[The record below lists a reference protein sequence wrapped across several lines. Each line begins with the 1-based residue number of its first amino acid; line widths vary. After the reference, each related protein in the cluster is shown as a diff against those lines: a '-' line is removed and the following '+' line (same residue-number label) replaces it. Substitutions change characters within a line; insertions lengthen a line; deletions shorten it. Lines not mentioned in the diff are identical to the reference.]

1 MLRANLEELEDFM
14 RATYQKIRDLSQDA
28 LVMWAQPAI
37 QFVLNMRSQELVAW
51 KDLTD
56 LTGEVMDEGV
66 YMRQAIEEN
75 HLILIVLTWV
85 YKAQLACLFGFWS
98 LSESI
103 YKDIRSMADVFQYS
117 YGVFSCYIFGGISS
131 YSLYKENGNRK
142 HLYFARKNRKKLQRA
157 ESRGCPN
164 VSAYLKLLDAEELSV
179 RKLTAP
185 RIVSVA
191 YDRAIDAMAAAGRP
205 HMEALAN
212 KRAAYFQ
219 VKQGNRAEAEKDF
232 ERAVHLYKYE
242 WGGNAKHDWLTEES
256 IAALSTIG
264 DNKTGVVLGGVVGF
278 GTDDW
283 VDG

>member
-1 MLRANLEELEDFM
+1 MSFNTAMECFRAIF
-14 RATYQKIRDLSQDA
+14 
-28 LVMWAQPAI
+28 LVEYPPIHSTKKM
-37 QFVLNMRSQELVAW
+37 V
-51 KDLTD
+51 T
-56 LTGEVMDEGV
+56 
-66 YMRQAIEEN
+66 
-75 HLILIVLTWV
+75 
-85 YKAQLACLFGFWS
+85 
-98 LSESI
+98 ESI
-103 YKDIRSMADVFQYS
+103 STLR
-117 YGVFSCYIFGGISS
+117 
-131 YSLYKENGNRK
+131 E
-142 HLYFARKNRKKLQRA
+142 KNRKKLQRA

>member
-1 MLRANLEELEDFM
+1 
-14 RATYQKIRDLSQDA
+14 
-28 LVMWAQPAI
+28 
-37 QFVLNMRSQELVAW
+37 
-51 KDLTD
+51 
-56 LTGEVMDEGV
+56 
-66 YMRQAIEEN
+66 
-75 HLILIVLTWV
+75 
-85 YKAQLACLFGFWS
+85 
-98 LSESI
+98 
-103 YKDIRSMADVFQYS
+103 MADVFQYS

-142 HLYFARKNRKKLQRA
+142 HLYFARKKQKEA
-157 ESRGCPN
+157 SASRIAGMPKN

-219 VKQGNRAEAEKDF
+219 VKQGNRAEAQKYF

-256 IAALSTIG
+256 TAALSTIG
-264 DNKTGVVLGGVVGF
+264 DNKTGVVLSGVVGF